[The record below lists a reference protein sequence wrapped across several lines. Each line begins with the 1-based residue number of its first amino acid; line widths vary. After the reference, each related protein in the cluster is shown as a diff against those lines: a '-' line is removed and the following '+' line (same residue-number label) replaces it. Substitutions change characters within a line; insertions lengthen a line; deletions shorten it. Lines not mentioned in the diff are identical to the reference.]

1 MQWQLSTPSTPLPIS
16 HQSSTTGDTWSQVA
30 EKNQSEC
37 FHFQFFLII
46 DQCNANWSKPVSSN
60 TQPLNCHLDPN
71 PIPMHCKTNTCRLL
85 DYRSNANQ
93 EPLLY
98 HWDKRNQCKWL
109 GYQWTTTQPIQSQ
122 LKVHC
127 STTGTWHTNADD
139 LTTLS
144 VLIRLPMWHHLTV
157 DPIPLENQ
165 SGTTWTV
172 LIRQWIVVDCII
184 LAQRHSITLDP
195 PFVPK
200 CAKN

>member
-1 MQWQLSTPSTPLPIS
+1 MSTALPLGHYKPMQMTWLPMNNHST
-16 HQSSTTGDTWSQVA
+16 
-30 EKNQSEC
+30 
-37 FHFQFFLII
+37 
-46 DQCNANWSKPVSSN
+46 
-60 TQPLNCHLDPN
+60 N
-71 PIPMHCKTNTCRLL
+71 PMPTKTH
-85 DYRSNANQ
+85 Y
-93 EPLLY
+93 
-98 HWDKRNQCKWL
+98 
-109 GYQWTTTQPIQSQ
+109 
-122 LKVHC
+122 

-195 PFVPK
+195 PPL
-200 CAKN
+200 CAKVCQKLWVSPGLGGLGLLLPWSLTNSVLWPHSLVICSPELSTPQPFVHLPLECQLDAT